1 MRITML
7 NDDLLQCDAAFALRE
22 LVKSPNPIE
31 AASWQKLL
39 ELVDFLQSSEPDCNI
54 DAAILL
60 KELHLS
66 KPSPPDPERDREFEI
81 FLEEWRASHPDP
93 QSWGNELVDAA
104 RPFFGKRRDSIRITV
119 DWPDYGPL
127 ENGIPIMHY
136 RFRIDRAEGT
146 ISKDARARDLASAKM
161 IICDALKL

>member
-104 RPFFGKRRDSIRITV
+104 RPFFGIASESRSIGRTMARSKMAFQSCTTDSASTV
-119 DWPDYGPL
+119 RKEPFQRML
-127 ENGIPIMHY
+127 ARVIL
-136 RFRIDRAEGT
+136 
-146 ISKDARARDLASAKM
+146 RARK
-161 IICDALKL
+161 